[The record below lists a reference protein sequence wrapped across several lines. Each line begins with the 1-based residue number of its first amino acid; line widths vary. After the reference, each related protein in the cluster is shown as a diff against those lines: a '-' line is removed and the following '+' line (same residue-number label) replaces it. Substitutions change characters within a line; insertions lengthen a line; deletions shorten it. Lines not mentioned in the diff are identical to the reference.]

1 MFDESQHP
9 RDNGGKFTDKGGG
22 SREEY
27 TQSVNDRIKWAKENG
42 VDLPLNT
49 DGSVDDLKLQE
60 LYEKGKK
67 ETSTNRVVKVDMDA
81 DIQKQFDMA
90 TPQERAKI
98 AFKYIMDNLRGKY
111 PAKDGRIVA
120 IEKVG
125 ADKMSHTLNET
136 KIRVLPELAQLIEAG
151 ELEGVVEAKK
161 DGEQP
166 HKLFEK
172 FAYYK
177 VPFQIRDDK
186 YIGRLNVGIRK
197 DGSSTL
203 YDLNPFNK
211 Q

>member
-1 MFDESQHP
+1 MFDEDKHP
-9 RDNGGKFTDKGGG
+9 RDGDRKFTDGRGEG

-27 TQSVNDRIKWAKENG
+27 RQSVNDRIKWAKENG
-42 VDLPLNT
+42 VELPLNT

-60 LYEKGKK
+60 KIAEKKK
-67 ETSTNRVVKVDMDA
+67 ALTNKVVKVDMDA
-81 DIQKQFDMA
+81 DIQKQFDRA
-90 TPQERAKI
+90 TPKDRQYI

-111 PAKDGRIVA
+111 PAEDGRVVA

-136 KIRVLPELAQLIEAG
+136 KIRVLPELAKLIEAG
-151 ELEGVVEAKK
+151 ELEGVVEAQKE
-161 DGEQP
+161 GGQS
-166 HKLFEK
+166 HKLFKK

-177 VPFQIRDDK
+177 VPFQIGEDK
-186 YIGRLNVGIRK
+186 YIGRLNVGIRE